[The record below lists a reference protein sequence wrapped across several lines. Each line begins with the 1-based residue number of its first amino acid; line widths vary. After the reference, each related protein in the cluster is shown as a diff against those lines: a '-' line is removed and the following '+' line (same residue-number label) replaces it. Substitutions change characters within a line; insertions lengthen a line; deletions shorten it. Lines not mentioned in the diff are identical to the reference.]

1 MFKFLKR
8 PIYLGALRNAIN
20 AKVTLADCTEDQ
32 KIQIYTYANALYI
45 SNGRVTNLDAALAK
59 VAANI
64 EVIDAALY
72 RMCEYEMNTL
82 YAMAMMECGFEPKL
96 AAEGWCIPPPNP
108 FALEKE
114 FDKTDVETAVS
125 YFWDKHQ
132 LKVSIG
138 VKQNQ

>member
-8 PIYLGALRNAIN
+8 PIYLAVLRNAIN
-20 AKVTLADCTEDQ
+20 AKITLAGCTEDQ
-32 KIQIYTYANALYI
+32 KIQIYAYANALYM

-64 EVIDAALY
+64 HVIDAALD
-72 RMCEYEMNTL
+72 RMSEYEMNTL

-96 AAEGWCIPPPNP
+96 PAEGWCIPPPNP

-114 FDKTDVETAVS
+114 FDGTDVETAVS
-125 YFWDKHQ
+125 YFWDKHRLQ
-132 LKVSIG
+132 VSIG
-138 VKQNQ
+138 VQNFV